1 MTHEITHFLIQTD
14 HDLII
19 SNVFF
24 YSPVYLISPY
34 QESLL
39 DMFSDEN
46 QSSII
51 HFKNQAIENH
61 QVLFSS
67 EQMTLRHPKQDIHMC
82 AIASSS
88 TILFF
93 GVDKFALFS
102 EAENIEPNF
111 KMIIKQYM
119 QVIQQSQHMLT
130 SDDQHVIR
138 LQFEQIQKLNNQ
150 FINTQRQLKKAN
162 IQLEKMNQD
171 LSNRLV
177 KDELTGLVSRYQYR
191 DEIRMLINKQP
202 NDYGVFAFIDLDD
215 FKNINDS
222 HGHFVGDQYLITFA
236 NRLKSLAF
244 EHKICLRIAGDE
256 FGLYIHPYTDI
267 SSNSIKD
274 IWLAIK
280 NTTKDPIEI
289 DSFMLSIRCSVGMAI
304 YNHDT
309 TDIYDLIDYADFA
322 MYQAKKAGKF
332 SFKLFDKVA
341 YLEKLAEH
349 HVNKL

>member
-1 MTHEITHFLIQTD
+1 MTHEIIHFLIQTD
-14 HDLII
+14 HNLKI

-34 QESLL
+34 QENLL
-39 DMFSDEN
+39 DLFVDEN
-46 QSSII
+46 RSSII
-51 HFKNQAIENH
+51 QLKNQAIENH

-67 EQMTLRHPKQDIHMC
+67 EQMTLRHPNHNIHMC
-82 AIASSS
+82 TVSSS
-88 TILFF
+88 TTLLFF
-93 GVDKFALFS
+93 GVDKLALFGKT
-102 EAENIEPNF
+102 ENIEPNF
-111 KMIIKQYM
+111 KMIIKQFM
-119 QVIQQSQHMLT
+119 QIIQLSQHMLT

-150 FINTQRQLKKAN
+150 FVNTQRQLKKAN
-162 IQLEKMNQD
+162 IKLEKMNQD
-171 LSNRLV
+171 LNNRLV

-202 NDYGVFAFIDLDD
+202 NEYGVFAFIDLDD
-215 FKNINDS
+215 FKHINDS
-222 HGHFVGDQYLITFA
+222 HGHFVGDQYLIAFA

-256 FGLYIHPYTDI
+256 FGLYIHPYNDI
-267 SSNSIKD
+267 SFKSIRN

-280 NTTKDPIEI
+280 KITSSPIEI
-289 DSFMLSIRCSVGMAI
+289 EHFSLSIRCSVGMAI

-332 SFKLFDKVA
+332 SFKLFDKQS

-349 HVNKL
+349 HVNTL

>member
-1 MTHEITHFLIQTD
+1 
-14 HDLII
+14 
-19 SNVFF
+19 
-24 YSPVYLISPY
+24 
-34 QESLL
+34 
-39 DMFSDEN
+39 
-46 QSSII
+46 
-51 HFKNQAIENH
+51 
-61 QVLFSS
+61 
-67 EQMTLRHPKQDIHMC
+67 MTLRHPKQDIHMC

-93 GVDKFALFS
+93 GVDKLSLFS
-102 EAENIEPNF
+102 EAESIEPNF
-111 KMIIKQYM
+111 KILIKQYM
-119 QVIQQSQHMLT
+119 QVIQLSQHMLT

-280 NTTKDPIEI
+280 TLLKI
-289 DSFMLSIRCSVGMAI
+289 L
-304 YNHDT
+304 
-309 TDIYDLIDYADFA
+309 
-322 MYQAKKAGKF
+322 
-332 SFKLFDKVA
+332 
-341 YLEKLAEH
+341 
-349 HVNKL
+349 